1 MEKNAHV
8 TRLSYKDKE
17 LILIGTAHVSP
28 DSVEEVKNIIELE
41 KPDAVCIELDK
52 ARYES
57 MQKQDQW
64 ENMDIVKVIKSGR
77 AGFLFANIILSNYQ
91 RKLAE
96 QFNIKTGQEMLQ
108 GIASAKECGARLVL
122 ADRSLQVTFS
132 RIWHGCSLWE
142 KCKLIV
148 TILMSIIDDEEIS
161 KEDLEALKSQDMLSA
176 ALSELGDSFKGVKT
190 YLVDERDQY
199 LAAKIKNAPGKKIVA
214 VLGAAHVPGITKE
227 ISKKQDLEELER
239 TPPKSKSSKVI
250 AWAIPILIVLLVVA
264 TFSVAPDMGWIQ
276 ARNWLILTCGLSGLG
291 ALVSGAHII
300 SVLVAIAI
308 APISALSPVL
318 AAGWFSGI
326 AEAHFRKPKVE
337 DFEHLPKDLVSFKGI
352 WRNKV
357 TKILLVVVL
366 TNVGCA
372 IGNIVGSVNIIGV
385 FIQTFS

>member
-108 GIASAKECGARLVL
+108 GIASAKECGAKLVL

-148 TILMSIIDDEEIS
+148 TILMSIIDDE
-161 KEDLEALKSQDMLSA
+161 
-176 ALSELGDSFKGVKT
+176 
-190 YLVDERDQY
+190 
-199 LAAKIKNAPGKKIVA
+199 
-214 VLGAAHVPGITKE
+214 
-227 ISKKQDLEELER
+227 
-239 TPPKSKSSKVI
+239 
-250 AWAIPILIVLLVVA
+250 
-264 TFSVAPDMGWIQ
+264 
-276 ARNWLILTCGLSGLG
+276 
-291 ALVSGAHII
+291 
-300 SVLVAIAI
+300 
-308 APISALSPVL
+308 
-318 AAGWFSGI
+318 
-326 AEAHFRKPKVE
+326 
-337 DFEHLPKDLVSFKGI
+337 
-352 WRNKV
+352 
-357 TKILLVVVL
+357 
-366 TNVGCA
+366 
-372 IGNIVGSVNIIGV
+372 
-385 FIQTFS
+385 